1 MENWKR
7 SPPLNRL
14 LEYEQIVESLRSKSD
29 KDNSRRK
36 SRSPQK
42 QSSEFKR
49 IKLQSHEPLVELVC
63 CPENVKIERPST
75 PEIIMLENEP
85 TIKLELLSEDSCD
98 AIPTRPDEVVA
109 SSPQATPLKSEPSSG
124 EEEMARRVAASD
136 HILRD
141 YVPTLYGNYQLW
153 RQNSRHLF
161 RYAVDGEDSIRNSN
175 PLAWSV
181 QDVARRVAELPGCA
195 QLATR
200 FEENEI
206 DGNSLLML
214 SQDDLVETTLRLR
227 RGQAIK
233 VFNYIALLRE
243 EVSVRWL
250 IQ

>member
-1 MENWKR
+1 
-7 SPPLNRL
+7 
-14 LEYEQIVESLRSKSD
+14 
-29 KDNSRRK
+29 
-36 SRSPQK
+36 
-42 QSSEFKR
+42 
-49 IKLQSHEPLVELVC
+49 
-63 CPENVKIERPST
+63 
-75 PEIIMLENEP
+75 MLEHEP

-98 AIPTRPDEVVA
+98 PDPIKADELTA
-109 SSPQATPLKSEPSSG
+109 TSPQSTPLKPDPPSAA
-124 EEEMARRVAASD
+124 EDETARRVAASD

-141 YVPTLYGNYQLW
+141 YVPTLYGNYHLW

-161 RYAVDGEDSIRNSN
+161 RYVADGEDSIRNSN
-175 PLAWSV
+175 PLAWTV
-181 QDVARRVAELPGCA
+181 QDVARRVSELPGCS